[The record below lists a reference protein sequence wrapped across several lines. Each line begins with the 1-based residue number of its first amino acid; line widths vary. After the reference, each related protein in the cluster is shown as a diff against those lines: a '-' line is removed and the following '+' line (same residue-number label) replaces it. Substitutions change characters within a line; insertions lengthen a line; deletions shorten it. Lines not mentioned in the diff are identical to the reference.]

1 MTDLNQL
8 MSGLAIH
15 TDTDSEFSHELD
27 KTDFA
32 IFEYISSIGFF
43 TWDPMDI
50 GYKSGKRYKPL
61 MNISS
66 SSEILCHI
74 DFDGV
79 PDKLKP
85 ISRLNLPRKIKSLS
99 QKVKQNKFP
108 YGQIDIACLHV
119 AAKVSVD
126 TREI

>member
-27 KTDFA
+27 NTDFT
-32 IFEYISSIGFF
+32 IFEYISSFGFF
-43 TWDPMDI
+43 TWDPM
-50 GYKSGKRYKPL
+50 GSRYKPL
-61 MNISS
+61 RNISS
-66 SSEILCHI
+66 SSDILCHI

-85 ISRLNLPRKIKSLS
+85 ISSLNVPRRIERLSGEEKWNT
-99 QKVKQNKFP
+99 FP
-108 YGQIDIACLHV
+108 YGRIDIACLHV
-119 AAKVSVD
+119 AAKVSVN
-126 TREI
+126 TRELLILTT